1 MILELILLL
10 SSLAIIAIISD
21 RIIIYVTKLSSYFG
35 LSDMSAGFI
44 FLSVATSLPELFVS
58 VFASI
63 ANQGG
68 ISVGNVLGS
77 NIANLTIILG
87 LAILISRTKIAID
100 SNSEK
105 DLIQF
110 LFLSSLIPLFILQIG
125 SIGPVLGT
133 VLLILFV
140 YFSINISKKA
150 GKISSLGFYRRKEI
164 NFIIIKFLIAIGLI
178 LFLSKLVV
186 DNGVEIAQYLGLPP
200 SVIGATIIAFGTSL
214 PELATTIQAL
224 KKRLFG
230 MALGN
235 IFGSCI
241 TNLTLVLG
249 VASILSFSQVS
260 TIAIGGMMFFA
271 LVSSLTIWYF
281 VNTKKYIGRKIS
293 LFIILIYV
301 LFVLQQIGFSI
312 FYFIK

>member
-1 MILELILLL
+1 MIVELILLL
-10 SSLAIIAIISD
+10 SSLAIIAIVSD

-35 LSDMSAGFI
+35 LSEMSAGFI
-44 FLSVATSLPELFVS
+44 LLSVATSLPELFVS
-58 VFASI
+58 AIASLT
-63 ANQGG
+63 NQGG
-68 ISVGNVLGS
+68 LSVGNVLGS

-87 LAILISRTKIAID
+87 LAVLISRTKITID

-105 DLIQF
+105 ELVQF
-110 LFLSSLIPLFILQIG
+110 LFLSSLIPLFILQRG
-125 SIGPVLGT
+125 SIGPVLGV

-178 LFLSKLVV
+178 LFLSKIVV
-186 DNGVEIAQYLGLPP
+186 DNGVGIAQSLGLPP

-235 IFGSCI
+235 IFGGCI

-249 VASILSFSQVS
+249 FASILSFSQVS
-260 TIAIGGMMFFA
+260 VVATGGMLFFTLITA
-271 LVSSLTIWYF
+271 LTIWYLIS
-281 VNTKKYIGRKIS
+281 TKKYIGRKIS

-312 FYFIK
+312 FIL

>member
-1 MILELILLL
+1 MIIELILLL
-10 SSLAIIAIISD
+10 SSLAIIAIVSD
-21 RIIIYVTKLSSYFG
+21 RIIVYVTKLSSYFG
-35 LSDMSAGFI
+35 LSEMSAGFI
-44 FLSVATSLPELFVS
+44 LLSVATSLPELFVS
-58 VFASI
+58 ALASLT
-63 ANQGG
+63 NQGG
-68 ISVGNVLGS
+68 LSVGNVLGS

-87 LAILISRTKIAID
+87 LAILISRTKITID

-105 DLIQF
+105 ELVQF
-110 LFLSSLIPLFILQIG
+110 LFLSSLIPLFILQRG
-125 SIGPVLGT
+125 SIGPVLGI

-150 GKISSLGFYRRKEI
+150 GKISSLGFYRKKEI

-178 LFLSKLVV
+178 LFLSKIVV
-186 DNGVEIAQYLGLPP
+186 DNGVGIAQSLGLPP

-249 VASILSFSQVS
+249 FASILSFSQVS
-260 TIAIGGMMFFA
+260 VVAAGSMLFFT
-271 LVSSLTIWYF
+271 LITTLTIWYLIS
-281 VNTKKYIGRKIS
+281 TKKYIGRKIS

-312 FYFIK
+312 FIL

>member
-1 MILELILLL
+1 MIVELILLL
-10 SSLAIIAIISD
+10 SSLAIIAVVSD
-21 RIIIYVTKLSSYFG
+21 RIIVYVTKLSSYFG
-35 LSDMSAGFI
+35 LSEMSAGFI
-44 FLSVATSLPELFVS
+44 LLSVATSLPELFVS
-58 VFASI
+58 SLASLS
-63 ANQGG
+63 NQGG
-68 ISVGNVLGS
+68 LSVGNVLGS
-77 NIANLTIILG
+77 NIANLTVILG
-87 LAILISRTKIAID
+87 LAILISRTKITID

-105 DLIQF
+105 DLVQF
-110 LFLSSLIPLFILQIG
+110 LFLSSLIPLFILQRG
-125 SIGPVLGT
+125 SIGPVLGV

-150 GKISSLGFYRRKEI
+150 GKISSLGFYRKKEI
-164 NFIIIKFLIAIGLI
+164 NFIIVKFLIAIGLI

-186 DNGVEIAQYLGLPP
+186 DNGVGIAQSLGLPP

-249 VASILSFSQVS
+249 IASILSFSQVS
-260 TIAIGGMMFFA
+260 VVATSSMLFFTLITA
-271 LVSSLTIWYF
+271 LTIWYLIS
-281 VNTKKYIGRKIS
+281 TKKYIGRKIS

-312 FYFIK
+312 FIL

>member
-1 MILELILLL
+1 MIVELILLL
-10 SSLAIIAIISD
+10 SSLAIIAVVSD
-21 RIIIYVTKLSSYFG
+21 RIIVYVTKLSSYFG
-35 LSDMSAGFI
+35 LSEMSAGFI
-44 FLSVATSLPELFVS
+44 LLSVATSLPELFVS
-58 VFASI
+58 AIASLT
-63 ANQGG
+63 NQGG
-68 ISVGNVLGS
+68 LSVGNVLGS

-87 LAILISRTKIAID
+87 LAILISRTKITID

-105 DLIQF
+105 ELVQF
-110 LFLSSLIPLFILQIG
+110 LFLSSLIPLFILQRG
-125 SIGPVLGT
+125 SIGPVLGI

-186 DNGVEIAQYLGLPP
+186 DNGVGIAQSLGLPP

-249 VASILSFSQVS
+249 FASILSFSQVS
-260 TIAIGGMMFFA
+260 VVATGSMLFFT
-271 LVSSLTIWYF
+271 LITTLTIWYLIS
-281 VNTKKYIGRKIS
+281 TKKYIGRKIS
-293 LFIILIYV
+293 LFIIFIYV
-301 LFVLQQIGFSI
+301 LFILQQIGFSI
-312 FYFIK
+312 FIL

>member
-1 MILELILLL
+1 MIVELILLL
-10 SSLAIIAIISD
+10 SSLAIIAIVSG

-35 LSDMSAGFI
+35 LSEMSAGFI

-58 VFASI
+58 ALASLT
-63 ANQGG
+63 NQGG
-68 ISVGNVLGS
+68 LSVGNVLGS

-87 LAILISRTKIAID
+87 LAILISRTKISID

-105 DLIQF
+105 ELVQF
-110 LFLSSLIPLFILQIG
+110 LFLSSLIPLFILQRG
-125 SIGPVLGT
+125 SIGPVLGA

-164 NFIIIKFLIAIGLI
+164 SFIIIKFLIAIGLI
-178 LFLSKLVV
+178 LFLSKIVV
-186 DNGVEIAQYLGLPP
+186 DNGIGIAQSLGLPP

-249 VASILSFSQVS
+249 ISSILSFSQVS
-260 TIAIGGMMFFA
+260 VVATGSMLFFTLITA
-271 LVSSLTIWYF
+271 LTIWYIIS
-281 VNTKKYIGRKIS
+281 TKKYIGRKIS

-312 FYFIK
+312 FIL

>member
-10 SSLAIIAIISD
+10 SSLAIIAVVSD
-21 RIIIYVTKLSSYFG
+21 RIIVYVTKLSSYFG
-35 LSDMSAGFI
+35 LSEMSAGFI
-44 FLSVATSLPELFVS
+44 LLSVATSLPELFVS
-58 VFASI
+58 SLASLS
-63 ANQGG
+63 NQGG
-68 ISVGNVLGS
+68 LSVGNVLGS

-87 LAILISRTKIAID
+87 LAILISRTKITID

-105 DLIQF
+105 DLVQF
-110 LFLSSLIPLFILQIG
+110 LFLSSLIPLFILQRG
-125 SIGPVLGT
+125 SIGPVLGI

-164 NFIIIKFLIAIGLI
+164 SFIIIKFLIAIGLI

-186 DNGVEIAQYLGLPP
+186 DNGVSIAQYLGLPP

-249 VASILSFSQVS
+249 IASILSFSQVS
-260 TIAIGGMMFFA
+260 VVATGSMLFFTLITA
-271 LVSSLTIWYF
+271 LTIWYLIS
-281 VNTKKYIGRKIS
+281 TKKYIGRKIS

-312 FYFIK
+312 FIL

>member
-1 MILELILLL
+1 MIIELILLL
-10 SSLAIIAIISD
+10 SSLAIIAVVSD
-21 RIIIYVTKLSSYFG
+21 RIIVYVTKLSSYFG
-35 LSDMSAGFI
+35 LSEMSAGFI
-44 FLSVATSLPELFVS
+44 LLSVATSLPELFVS
-58 VFASI
+58 SLASLS
-63 ANQGG
+63 NQGG
-68 ISVGNVLGS
+68 LSVGNVLGS

-87 LAILISRTKIAID
+87 LAVLISRTKITID

-105 DLIQF
+105 ELVQF
-110 LFLSSLIPLFILQIG
+110 LFLSSLIPLFILQRG
-125 SIGPVLGT
+125 SIGPVLGV
-133 VLLILFV
+133 VLLVLFV

-164 NFIIIKFLIAIGLI
+164 NFIIVKFLIAIGLI

-186 DNGVEIAQYLGLPP
+186 DNGVGIATSLGLPP

-249 VASILSFSQVS
+249 FASLLSFSQVS
-260 TIAIGGMMFFA
+260 VVATGSMLFFTLITA
-271 LVSSLTIWYF
+271 LTIWYLIS
-281 VNTKKYIGRKIS
+281 TRKYIGRKIS

-312 FYFIK
+312 FIL

>member
-1 MILELILLL
+1 MIIELILLL
-10 SSLAIIAIISD
+10 SSLAIIAIVSD
-21 RIIIYVTKLSSYFG
+21 RIIIYVTKISSYFG
-35 LSDMSAGFI
+35 LSEMSAGFI
-44 FLSVATSLPELFVS
+44 LLSVSTSLPELFVS
-58 VFASI
+58 VLASL

-68 ISVGNVLGS
+68 LSVGNVLGS

-87 LAILISRTKIAID
+87 LAILISRMKITVD

-105 DLIQF
+105 ELVQF
-110 LFLSSLIPLFILQIG
+110 LFISSLIPLFILQRG
-125 SIGPVLGT
+125 SIGPVLGL

-150 GKISSLGFYRRKEI
+150 AKVSSLGFYRRQEI
-164 NFIIIKFLIAIGLI
+164 TFIMVKFLIAIGLI

-186 DNGVEIAQYLGLPP
+186 DNGVSIATSLGLPP

-249 VASILSFSQVS
+249 IASILSFSQVS
-260 TIAIGGMMFFA
+260 VVATGSMLFFT
-271 LVSSLTIWYF
+271 LVTSLTMWYLI
-281 VNTKKYIGRKIS
+281 NTKKYIGRKIS

-312 FYFIK
+312 FIL

>member
-1 MILELILLL
+1 MIIELILLL
-10 SSLAIIAIISD
+10 SSLAIIAVISD

-35 LSDMSAGFI
+35 LSEMSAGFI

-58 VFASI
+58 ALASI
-63 ANQGG
+63 TNQGG
-68 ISVGNVLGS
+68 LSVGNVLGS

-87 LAILISRTKIAID
+87 LAILISRTKITID

-105 DLIQF
+105 ELVQF
-110 LFLSSLIPLFILQIG
+110 LFLSSLIPLFILQRG
-125 SIGPVLGT
+125 SIGPVLGV

-178 LFLSKLVV
+178 LFLSKIVV
-186 DNGVEIAQYLGLPP
+186 DNGVGIAQSLGLPP

-249 VASILSFSQVS
+249 FASILSFSQVS
-260 TIAIGGMMFFA
+260 VVATGGMLFFT
-271 LVSSLTIWYF
+271 LITSLTIWYF
-281 VNTKKYIGRKIS
+281 ISTKKYIGRKIS

-312 FYFIK
+312 FIL

>member
-1 MILELILLL
+1 
-10 SSLAIIAIISD
+10 
-21 RIIIYVTKLSSYFG
+21 V
-35 LSDMSAGFI
+35 
-44 FLSVATSLPELFVS
+44 
-58 VFASI
+58 
-63 ANQGG
+63 
-68 ISVGNVLGS
+68 
-77 NIANLTIILG
+77 
-87 LAILISRTKIAID
+87 
-100 SNSEK
+100 
-105 DLIQF
+105 
-110 LFLSSLIPLFILQIG
+110 
-125 SIGPVLGT
+125 

-178 LFLSKLVV
+178 LFLSKIVV
-186 DNGVEIAQYLGLPP
+186 DNGVGIAQSLGLPP

-249 VASILSFSQVS
+249 IASILSFSQVS
-260 TIAIGGMMFFA
+260 VVATGSMLFFT
-271 LVSSLTIWYF
+271 LITSLTIWYF
-281 VNTKKYIGRKIS
+281 ISTKKYIGRKIS

-312 FYFIK
+312 FIL

>member
-1 MILELILLL
+1 MIVELILLL
-10 SSLAIIAIISD
+10 SSLAIIAVVSD
-21 RIIIYVTKLSSYFG
+21 RIIVYVTKLSSYFG
-35 LSDMSAGFI
+35 LSEMSAGFI
-44 FLSVATSLPELFVS
+44 LLSVATSLPELFVS
-58 VFASI
+58 VLASLM
-63 ANQGG
+63 NQGG

-77 NIANLTIILG
+77 NIANLTVILG
-87 LAILISRTKIAID
+87 LAILISHTKITID

-105 DLIQF
+105 ELVQF
-110 LFLSSLIPLFILQIG
+110 LFLSSLIPLFILQRG
-125 SIGPVLGT
+125 SIGPVLGV

-164 NFIIIKFLIAIGLI
+164 SFIIIKFLIAIGLI

-186 DNGVEIAQYLGLPP
+186 DNGVGIAQYLGLPP

-249 VASILSFSQVS
+249 ISSVLSFSQVS
-260 TIAIGGMMFFA
+260 VVATGSMLFFTLITA
-271 LVSSLTIWYF
+271 LTVWYLIS
-281 VNTKKYIGRKIS
+281 TKKYIGRKIS
-293 LFIILIYV
+293 LFIIFIYV

-312 FYFIK
+312 FIL

>member
-1 MILELILLL
+1 MIVELILLL
-10 SSLAIIAIISD
+10 SSLAIIAVISD
-21 RIIIYVTKLSSYFG
+21 RIIVYVTKLSSYFG
-35 LSDMSAGFI
+35 LSEMSAGFI
-44 FLSVATSLPELFVS
+44 LLSVATSLPELFVS
-58 VFASI
+58 ALASLT
-63 ANQGG
+63 NQGG
-68 ISVGNVLGS
+68 LSVGNVLGS

-87 LAILISRTKIAID
+87 LAILISRTKITID

-105 DLIQF
+105 ELVQF
-110 LFLSSLIPLFILQIG
+110 LFLSSLIPLFILQRG
-125 SIGPVLGT
+125 SIGPVLGV

-186 DNGVEIAQYLGLPP
+186 DNGVGIATSLGLPP

-249 VASILSFSQVS
+249 IASILSFSQVS
-260 TIAIGGMMFFA
+260 VVATGSMLFFTLITA
-271 LVSSLTIWYF
+271 LTIWYIIS
-281 VNTKKYIGRKIS
+281 TKKYIGRKIS
-293 LFIILIYV
+293 LFIIFIYV

-312 FYFIK
+312 FIL

>member
-1 MILELILLL
+1 MIIELILLL
-10 SSLAIIAIISD
+10 SSLAIIAVISD

-35 LSDMSAGFI
+35 LSEMSAGFI
-44 FLSVATSLPELFVS
+44 LLSVATSLPELFVS
-58 VFASI
+58 ALASLT
-63 ANQGG
+63 NQGG
-68 ISVGNVLGS
+68 LSVGNVLGS

-87 LAILISRTKIAID
+87 LAVLISRTKITID

-105 DLIQF
+105 ELVQF
-110 LFLSSLIPLFILQIG
+110 LFLSSLIPLFILQRG
-125 SIGPVLGT
+125 SIGPVLGV

-178 LFLSKLVV
+178 LFLSKIVV
-186 DNGVEIAQYLGLPP
+186 DNGVGIAQSLGLPP

-249 VASILSFSQVS
+249 IASILSFSQVS
-260 TIAIGGMMFFA
+260 VVATGSMLFFT
-271 LVSSLTIWYF
+271 LITSLTIWYF
-281 VNTKKYIGRKIS
+281 ISTKKYIGRKIS

-312 FYFIK
+312 FIL

>member
-1 MILELILLL
+1 MIIELILLL
-10 SSLAIIAIISD
+10 SSLAIIAVVSD
-21 RIIIYVTKLSSYFG
+21 RIIVYVTKLSSYFG
-35 LSDMSAGFI
+35 LSEMSAGFI
-44 FLSVATSLPELFVS
+44 LLSVATSLPELFVS
-58 VFASI
+58 SLASLS
-63 ANQGG
+63 NQGG
-68 ISVGNVLGS
+68 LSVGNVLGS

-87 LAILISRTKIAID
+87 LAILISRTKITID

-105 DLIQF
+105 DLVQF
-110 LFLSSLIPLFILQIG
+110 LFLSSLIPLFILQRG
-125 SIGPVLGT
+125 SIGPVLGI

-164 NFIIIKFLIAIGLI
+164 SFIIIKFLIAIGLI

-186 DNGVEIAQYLGLPP
+186 DNGVGIATSLGLPP

-249 VASILSFSQVS
+249 IASILSFSQVS
-260 TIAIGGMMFFA
+260 VVATGSMLFFTLITA
-271 LVSSLTIWYF
+271 LTIWYLIS
-281 VNTKKYIGRKIS
+281 TKKYIGRKIS

-301 LFVLQQIGFSI
+301 LFVLQQIGFSLFI
-312 FYFIK
+312 F

>member
-1 MILELILLL
+1 MIIELILLL
-10 SSLAIIAIISD
+10 SSLAIIAIVSD
-21 RIIIYVTKLSSYFG
+21 RIIVYVTKLSSYFG
-35 LSDMSAGFI
+35 LSEMSAGFI
-44 FLSVATSLPELFVS
+44 LLSVATSLPELFVS
-58 VFASI
+58 ALASLT
-63 ANQGG
+63 NQGG
-68 ISVGNVLGS
+68 LSVGNVLGS

-87 LAILISRTKIAID
+87 LAILISRTKITID

-105 DLIQF
+105 ELVQF
-110 LFLSSLIPLFILQIG
+110 LFLSSLIPLFILQRG
-125 SIGPVLGT
+125 SIGPVLGI

-150 GKISSLGFYRRKEI
+150 GKISSLGFYRKKEI

-178 LFLSKLVV
+178 LFLSKIVV
-186 DNGVEIAQYLGLPP
+186 DNGVGIAQSLGLPP

-249 VASILSFSQVS
+249 FASILSFSQVS
-260 TIAIGGMMFFA
+260 VVATGGMLFFTLITA
-271 LVSSLTIWYF
+271 LTIWYF
-281 VNTKKYIGRKIS
+281 ISTRKYIGRKIS

-312 FYFIK
+312 FIL

>member
-1 MILELILLL
+1 MIVELILLL
-10 SSLAIIAIISD
+10 SSLAIIAVISD
-21 RIIIYVTKLSSYFG
+21 RIIVYVTKLSSYFG
-35 LSDMSAGFI
+35 LSEMSAGFI
-44 FLSVATSLPELFVS
+44 LLSVATSLPELFVS
-58 VFASI
+58 VLASLT
-63 ANQGG
+63 NQGG
-68 ISVGNVLGS
+68 LSVGNVLGS

-87 LAILISRTKIAID
+87 LAVLISRTKITID

-105 DLIQF
+105 ELVQF
-110 LFLSSLIPLFILQIG
+110 LFLSSLIPLFILQRG
-125 SIGPVLGT
+125 SIGPVLGA

-164 NFIIIKFLIAIGLI
+164 NFVIVKFLIAIGLI
-178 LFLSKLVV
+178 LFLSKIVV
-186 DNGVEIAQYLGLPP
+186 DNGVGIAQSLGLPP

-249 VASILSFSQVS
+249 FASILSFSQVS
-260 TIAIGGMMFFA
+260 VVATGSMLFFT
-271 LVSSLTIWYF
+271 LITTLTIWYLIS
-281 VNTKKYIGRKIS
+281 TKKYIGRKIS
-293 LFIILIYV
+293 LFIIFIYV
-301 LFVLQQIGFSI
+301 LFILQQIGFSI
-312 FYFIK
+312 FIL

>member
-10 SSLAIIAIISD
+10 SSLAIIAVVSD
-21 RIIIYVTKLSSYFG
+21 RIIVYVTKLSSYFG
-35 LSDMSAGFI
+35 LSEMSAGFI
-44 FLSVATSLPELFVS
+44 LLSVATSLPELFVS
-58 VFASI
+58 VLASLT
-63 ANQGG
+63 NQGG
-68 ISVGNVLGS
+68 LSVGNVLGS

-87 LAILISRTKIAID
+87 LAVLISRTKITVD

-105 DLIQF
+105 ELVQF
-110 LFLSSLIPLFILQIG
+110 LFISSLIPLFILQRG
-125 SIGPVLGT
+125 SIGPVLGI

-164 NFIIIKFLIAIGLI
+164 SFIIIKFLIAIGLI

-186 DNGVEIAQYLGLPP
+186 DNGVGIATSLGLPP

-249 VASILSFSQVS
+249 FASILSFSQVS
-260 TIAIGGMMFFA
+260 VVATGSMLFFTLITA
-271 LVSSLTIWYF
+271 LTIWYIIS
-281 VNTKKYIGRKIS
+281 TKKYIGRKIS

-312 FYFIK
+312 FIL